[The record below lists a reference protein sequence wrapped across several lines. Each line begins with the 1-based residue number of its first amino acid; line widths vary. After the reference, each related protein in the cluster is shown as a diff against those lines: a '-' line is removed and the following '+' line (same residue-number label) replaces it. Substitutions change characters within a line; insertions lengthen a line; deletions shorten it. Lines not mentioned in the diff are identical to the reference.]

1 MIQLGINSVLFK
13 EYDFAT
19 AAKHIQLC
27 GYDGIE
33 IAAIKGMCEHLELDR
48 WNEQAAEIKQI
59 TEELGLKLLSME
71 VASLDENRLKLAFE
85 AARELGIPIVNV
97 GPSGKSDVVEDLTAS
112 IEKLSRMADLAG
124 DYGVTLCVKAHVGQ
138 AVYNTPTTL
147 RAMESID
154 SASFGIDMDPSH
166 IFRANEN
173 PEEALA
179 QVVGRVKHIHIRDCK
194 GRQAGPGS
202 IEAQACGRG
211 DINLI
216 DYCKVL
222 VESGY
227 DGPVN
232 LEVIGA
238 KGHSLAQL
246 AIVAAE
252 SRGYL
257 NAVLKSLGARENDS
271 LLPTH

>member
-19 AAKHIQLC
+19 AARHIQLC

-33 IAAIKGMCEHLELDR
+33 IAAIKGMCEHLELER
-48 WNEQAAEIKQI
+48 WHEQAAEIRQI

-71 VASLDENRLKLAFE
+71 VASLDESRLKLAFE

-97 GPSGKSDVVEDLTAS
+97 GPGGKSNVEEDLAAS
-112 IEKLSRMADLAG
+112 IEKLSRMAQLAG
-124 DYGVTLCVKAHVGQ
+124 EYGVTMCVKAHVGQ
-138 AVYNTPTTL
+138 SVYNTPTTL
-147 RAMESID
+147 LAMESID
-154 SASFGIDMDPSH
+154 SPAFGIDMDPSH
-166 IFRANEN
+166 IYRANEN

-179 QVVGRVKHIHIRDCK
+179 QVIGRVRHVHIRDCK
-194 GRQAGPGS
+194 GRQAGPGP

-227 DGPVN
+227 NGPVN

-238 KGHSLAQL
+238 NGHSPAQL
-246 AIVAAE
+246 SIVAAE

-257 NAVLKSLGARENDS
+257 NAVLKSLGAR
-271 LLPTH
+271 